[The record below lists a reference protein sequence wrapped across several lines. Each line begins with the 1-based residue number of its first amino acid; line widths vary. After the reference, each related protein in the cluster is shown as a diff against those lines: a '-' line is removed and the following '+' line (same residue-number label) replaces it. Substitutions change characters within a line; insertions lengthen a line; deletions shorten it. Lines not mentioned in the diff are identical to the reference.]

1 MRRLF
6 FVGAAPIGCVPLMRE
21 LSRLTT
27 GNCHDGA
34 NDLSVRYNAAVRSL
48 LADMSTQHPDFHYAF
63 FDSYTALMQYINEPE
78 ANGMVQSALH
88 QQMFCF
94 SRFWRTFSRSLSES
108 LT

>member
-34 NDLSVRYNAAVRSL
+34 NDMSVRYNAAVRSL
-48 LADMSTQHPDFHYAF
+48 LADMSTQHQDFHYAF
-63 FDSYTALMQYINEPE
+63 FDSYTALLRYIEEPE

-94 SRFWRTFSRSLSES
+94 SRFW
-108 LT
+108 